1 MLNTDAAYL
10 QSSLEQFAQRPARGP
25 WTMIW
30 NHQAV
35 FLPLA
40 NVTSLYGTIVKSLRE
55 QIANGSSLHSLPIGA
70 DDSVQR
76 GYQIQLETL
85 ASVFENPAQPI
96 IEVAFGGAEFSTP
109 SVGVPSV
116 GILLKPLSRGAVL
129 LNTTDVDAEP
139 TLHYGTLTNPLDID
153 LLSSFLPFFR
163 RLWDVKTLREV
174 LGVVEVDPGR
184 GWIRRCRSRRGY
196 GTT

>member
-40 NVTSLYGTIVKSLRE
+40 NVTSLYGTI
-55 QIANGSSLHSLPIGA
+55 
-70 DDSVQR
+70 R

-116 GILLKPLSRGAVL
+116 GILLKPLSRGAVM

-163 RLWDVKTLREV
+163 RLWDVKTLRNV